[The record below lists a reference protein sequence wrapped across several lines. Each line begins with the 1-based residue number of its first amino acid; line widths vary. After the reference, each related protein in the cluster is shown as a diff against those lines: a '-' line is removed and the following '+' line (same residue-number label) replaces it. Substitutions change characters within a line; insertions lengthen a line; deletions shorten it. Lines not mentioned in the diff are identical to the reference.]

1 MSEMNHNRPSSE
13 RRRRRGHET
22 SRTQGHSTDRPVR
35 SNSDRSVRSS
45 SERNARS
52 KKSSRASVIARRVG
66 KVLGTLLLLGIV
78 TGAFMACYA
87 AVYIKNVIIPEASLD
102 LSAYTLNENS
112 VIKYQDKNTGELV
125 ELQTLVGS
133 ENRQWVDYEDIPQDL
148 INAVVVVEDKR
159 FYEHNGVDW
168 YRTAGAFV
176 NMFIGMRNTFG
187 GSTLTQQLV
196 KNITEYDDVTVKRK
210 ILEIFT
216 ALELEKNYTKEDIL
230 TWYLNEIYLGQGCYG
245 VQAASQVY
253 FGKDVSELSLAEC
266 ASLAG
271 ITNNPSL
278 YSPYSTLEVTRY
290 ECSKCHNFSLTK
302 ESVCPECGA
311 KDSYGDGVV
320 WTARDY
326 NKARQEIILDL
337 MADPEESGDR
347 VISKE
352 AAEQAKAQK
361 LVFRS
366 DWDEET
372 EAAHENANTSTQTIY
387 SWYVEAVIDEV
398 IEDLGKQTGLA
409 NEVVTKMVY
418 SGGLEIIV
426 PYDPEIQAAVDEV
439 YNDPNN
445 LKYVSSSG
453 QKMKSAI
460 TVVDNSS
467 GYVVALAGDVGEK
480 TINRG
485 WNYATDTVRQPGSSI
500 KPLSVYAPAIE
511 EGLITPATVTD
522 DVPRWMGFYW
532 LKNYP
537 SGYRGLT
544 TVLEGVTNSINTISA
559 NVLEKLGFQKSFDYM
574 TNKFGIS
581 TMVEQRVLENGDVK
595 SDLGYSQLAVGGLTD
610 GISTFEMAAAYASFP
625 RNGAFTKAT
634 TYLTVKDSKGEVL
647 IDNTPSTEYILNQ
660 RTTFYINQMLTNVVS
675 YGTGTAARISG
686 QNVAGKTGTTDNAYD
701 QWFAGYTPYY
711 TAAVWIG
718 YPNNESI
725 GGMWPSPSTILWQKV
740 MSRIHKDLPQK
751 SFSEPSGVVA
761 VNICKDCGNLATE
774 NCTIDLRGNR
784 TVSMRMLSSDV
795 PSQHCTCHVP
805 VSICLDD
812 PILGANGKPTGAY
825 HIAGPYCPKESVKQ
839 VTMVDYA
846 RGAIESGDTIED
858 YYALLSIY
866 DGLENKGACTVH
878 NHTEPDPEPTPSE
891 PVTSPEPGET
901 PEPSPSVSPDPEP
914 SPSQE
919 IPEE

>member
-1 MSEMNHNRPSSE
+1 MSEMNYNRPSPE
-13 RRRRRGHET
+13 RRPRRRHDA
-22 SRTQGHSTDRPVR
+22 SRTQGHSTERTT
-35 SNSDRSVRSS
+35 RSS
-45 SERNARS
+45 SERNARP
-52 KKSSRASVIARRVG
+52 KKQQSQASTIALRVG
-66 KVLGTLLLLGIV
+66 KVLGTLLLIGIV

-87 AVYIKNVIIPEASLD
+87 AVYIKNVIIPEATLD

-125 ELQTLVGS
+125 ELQTLVGA

-216 ALELEKNYTKEDIL
+216 ALELEKNYSKEDIL

-245 VQAASQVY
+245 VQSAAQMY

-290 ECSKCHNFSLTK
+290 QCTNCKAYSLTK
-302 ESVCPECGA
+302 DDVCSECGA
-311 KDSYGDGVV
+311 KNSFDDGTV

-326 NKARQEIILDL
+326 NKARQEMILNL

-347 VISKE
+347 VIPKE
-352 AAEQAKAQK
+352 TAEQAKAEK
-361 LVFRS
+361 LVFRT

-372 EAAHENANTSTQTIY
+372 QAEHNNADTSTKTVY

-398 IEDLGKQTGLA
+398 TKDLMEQTGLSS
-409 NEVVTKMVY
+409 EVVTKMVY

-426 PYDPEIQAAVDEV
+426 PYDPDVQAAVDAV
-439 YNDPNN
+439 YNDASN
-445 LKYVSSSG
+445 LNYVSKSG
-453 QKMKSAI
+453 QQMKSAI
-460 TVVDNSS
+460 TVVDNES
-467 GYVVALAGDVGEK
+467 GMVVALAGDVGEK

-532 LKNYP
+532 LHNYP
-537 SGYRGLT
+537 DRYRGLT
-544 TVLEGVTNSINTISA
+544 TVLEGVTSSINTISA
-559 NVLEKLGFQKSFDYM
+559 NVLEMLGFQKSFDYM
-574 TNKFGIS
+574 ANKFGIS
-581 TMVEQRVLENGDVK
+581 TMVEERVEENGDVK

-610 GISTFEMAAAYASFP
+610 GVSTFEMAAAYATFP
-625 RNGAFTKAT
+625 RNGAFTEAT
-634 TYLTVKDSKGEVL
+634 IYLSVKDNNGDVL
-647 IDNTPSTEYILNQ
+647 IDNTPSTEYILSQ

-686 QNVAGKTGTTDNAYD
+686 QTVAGKTGTTDNAYD
-701 QWFAGYTPYY
+701 QWFVGYTSYY

-718 YPNNESI
+718 YPYGESV
-725 GGMWPSPSTILWQKV
+725 GDMWPSPSTILWQKV
-740 MSRIHKDLPQK
+740 MSRVHENLPQK
-751 SFSEPSGVVA
+751 SFSQPSGVTTVS
-761 VNICKDCGNLATE
+761 ICKDCGKLATD
-774 NCTIDLRGNR
+774 NCTMDIRGNR
-784 TVSMRMLSSDV
+784 TVSMRLLSSDV
-795 PSQHCTCHVP
+795 PSGYCTCHVL
-805 VSICLDD
+805 VSICTEC
-812 PILGANGKPTGAY
+812 PILNANGKETKAY

-839 VTMVDYA
+839 VAMVDYA
-846 RGAIESGDTIED
+846 REAIESGDTIED

-866 DGLENKGACTVH
+866 NGLENEGACTL
-878 NHTEPDPEPTPSE
+878 HTEATTEPEPEPSE
-891 PVTSPEPGET
+891 PVTSPEPDVS
-901 PEPSPSVSPDPEP
+901 PEPSEPVTSPDPQP
-914 SPSQE
+914 SASQSVDG
-919 IPEE
+919 